1 MMQLLQID
9 RVEDEMIWTVINMR
23 WVGLLFLLPRMETS
37 SFSGPKPGVPSGAPR
52 ECYSKPRFHT
62 CPELTNLI
70 ILNCYCCDWYI
81 ELYSIFI

>member
-37 SFSGPKPGVPSGAPR
+37 SFSGPKRMFIQDSGCVLLLVICSLCQLRKGLCLKA
-52 ECYSKPRFHT
+52 
-62 CPELTNLI
+62 
-70 ILNCYCCDWYI
+70 D
-81 ELYSIFI
+81 IFFGYMLKKLS

>member
-52 ECYSKPRFHT
+52 ECYSKPRFWV
-62 CPELTNLI
+62 CI
-70 ILNCYCCDWYI
+70 IIGYFSLMPI
-81 ELYSIFI
+81 EKGIVS